1 MQRHELYFI
10 AFMFT
15 VHEYYRADISFC
27 KPVFGKVDLQNDLFM
42 YLHVYRPP
50 LLFSR
55 FVRSLK
61 DRRLPV

>member
-15 VHEYYRADISFC
+15 MHEYYRADVSFC

-42 YLHVYRPP
+42 FLHVID
-50 LLFSR
+50 LLCFSVGSYA
-55 FVRSLK
+55 F
-61 DRRLPV
+61 

>member
-27 KPVFGKVDLQNDLFM
+27 KPVFGKVDL
-42 YLHVYRPP
+42 
-50 LLFSR
+50 
-55 FVRSLK
+55 
-61 DRRLPV
+61 